1 LQTCFILLN
10 CAALILLI
18 NLIIQ
23 PSLSCIPT
31 KRTEEWWVQRH
42 AQKITEKAAPETSDK
57 TNNSK
62 FFDLVFIGDSIVHAW
77 ELEGEEAWH
86 THFGH
91 LTTLNLGYA
100 GDRTEHALWRIEN
113 GEIDDIEVSY
123 VVLLIGTNNAGH
135 RHDKPSDIAD
145 GIKRIIG
152 TITNKIPHCKIIL
165 TALFPRSRNKHKRMR
180 RAVDE
185 TNDIIRTLANNHQII
200 WFNINQH
207 FLDDTGVL
215 HESVMPDLLHPNAL
229 QYEIWAKELIKFIN
243 PFPV

>member
-1 LQTCFILLN
+1 MMNHIMQL
-10 CAALILLI
+10 
-18 NLIIQ
+18 
-23 PSLSCIPT
+23 PLSCIPT
-31 KRTEEWWVQRH
+31 KRTEEWWLQRH
-42 AQKITEKAAPETSDK
+42 AQKMTEKAVSETTNK
-57 TNNSK
+57 TDNNK
-62 FFDLVFIGDSIVHAW
+62 PFDLIFIGDSIVHAW
-77 ELEGEEAWH
+77 ELEGEDAWH

-100 GDRTEHALWRIEN
+100 GDRTEHVLWRIEN
-113 GEIDDIEVSY
+113 GEIDNIEASY

-135 RHDKPSDIAD
+135 RHDKPSEIAD
-145 GIKRIIG
+145 GIKRIIA
-152 TITNKIPHCKIIL
+152 TITKKIPHCKIIL

-185 TNDIIRTLANNHQII
+185 TNDIICTLANSHPII
-200 WFNINQH
+200 WFDINQH

-229 QYEIWAKELIKFIN
+229 QYEIWAKELTKFIS